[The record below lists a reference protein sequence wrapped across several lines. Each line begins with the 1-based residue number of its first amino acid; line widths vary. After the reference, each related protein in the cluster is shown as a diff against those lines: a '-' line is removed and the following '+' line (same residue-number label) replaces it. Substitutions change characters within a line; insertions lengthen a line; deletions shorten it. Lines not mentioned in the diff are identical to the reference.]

1 LRTRDQGGDHLTEQ
15 VIGANAAEPAT
26 VPPEWGA
33 NSVDNE
39 CCAGH
44 RADHSRKLAKRVLA
58 AYRRAMIHDFH
69 TLAEHDVSWLA
80 IRQPA
85 VMRMLE
91 AELASPDGD
100 AFAAGLEL
108 ACRVLGG
115 RTPLGDLR
123 LDHRALATGMAAV
136 RSGRCDRTMV
146 RSIRDQI
153 DELPI
158 ALTALEEDAVATV
171 IAGIIW
177 AVLDA
182 SVRDLD
188 DAL

>member
-1 LRTRDQGGDHLTEQ
+1 
-15 VIGANAAEPAT
+15 
-26 VPPEWGA
+26 
-33 NSVDNE
+33 
-39 CCAGH
+39 
-44 RADHSRKLAKRVLA
+44 
-58 AYRRAMIHDFH
+58 MMHDFT

-115 RTPLGDLR
+115 RTPLGELR
-123 LDHRALATGMAAV
+123 LDHASLAAGMQAV
-136 RSGRCDRTMV
+136 REGRCDRAMV

-153 DELPI
+153 EELPI
-158 ALTALEEDAVATV
+158 VLTQLEQDAVATV
-171 IAGIIW
+171 VASIIW

-188 DAL
+188 DSLVA